1 MRRTGV
7 LIWILWMGL
16 FGFTSCTDRLEE
28 MEEQYT
34 GENEVWVRLIVSRP
48 YSAKEVRSKAG
59 NDRETEIDEIQLLVF
74 EEGGYKYRVPGISI
88 TNSGTTTSFSARLLA
103 TDKTLDLY
111 IVANATAAVLAN
123 EPQVGDTE
131 NEVRTKLQLGF
142 PVGGK
147 FTTLPMSGHYRL
159 TSGLDAN
166 YRQKI
171 SGVSMLRAV
180 ARVDVLVGGITNFEL
195 TSIQAYRV
203 NSRIQLIA
211 NQDLPVVTAPSIPV
225 NSRMEVNTP
234 VSAINGN
241 QAVSELYLSES
252 VSPAESERVN
262 GATCVVVGGKY
273 AGSEEVTYYRI
284 DFDPDDTQGSFGQI
298 LRNHRYVFTIR
309 SVAGPGWPSA
319 DEAAS
324 NRSAQIN
331 LDIQSWDE
339 STTDMYFDTDHH
351 FGVSTREVVLES
363 KQNAALTLQ
372 VDTDLSDYT
381 FQWSDEQGNV
391 SGTAAQSLAGSYF
404 KVEKTNNGR
413 HIVVT
418 ALQSNNSDSDER
430 KAYFVINASR
440 WRILM
445 TIRQQIVDISGR
457 TINMVSFRSYL
468 GHLGENL
475 LLPNISPESRGAGLQ
490 GILNNPAN
498 FGTGGTVT
506 CGGFNLLL
514 TNVSASSIND
524 AALALADVIYF
535 NYVSNGDLRI
545 DLSPVSRWLK
555 ASTKRVL
562 ILSFDSQGVNTPIMQ
577 EFLGSTPDL
586 MQTSPKS
593 GSYPLAGKSASDFF
607 TDMGPFTVT
616 PYTPVD
622 ANFKFQNYDVTHG
635 EIGPGSAEGITPLL
649 NGPGGGIVLGVDMS
663 RRIIYIGDI
672 DIFSANNSNS
682 GINNSKG
689 TINSNASK
697 LIANL
702 FAWVVGVVQ

>member
-28 MEEQYT
+28 VEEQYT

-48 YSAKEVRSKAG
+48 YSGKEVRSKAG

-142 PVGGK
+142 PLGGN

-159 TSGLDAN
+159 VSGLDAN
-166 YRQKI
+166 YRQEI

-234 VSAINGN
+234 VSAVSGN
-241 QAVSELYLSES
+241 QAVSGLYLSES

-273 AGSEEVTYYRI
+273 AGSGEVTYYRI

-351 FGVSTREVVLES
+351 FGVSTREVVLGS
-363 KQNAALTLQ
+363 KQNAALTVQ

-391 SGTAAQSLAGSYF
+391 SGTAAQSLTGSYF

-545 DLSPVSRWLK
+545 DLSPVGRWLK
-555 ASTKRVL
+555 ASAKRVL

-593 GSYPLAGKSASDFF
+593 GSYPLAGKSVSDFF

>member
-1 MRRTGV
+1 MK
-7 LIWILWMGL
+7 
-16 FGFTSCTDRLEE
+16 FSC
-28 MEEQYT
+28 
-34 GENEVWVRLIVSRP
+34 WF
-48 YSAKEVRSKAG
+48 SK
-59 NDRETEIDEIQLLVF
+59 R
-74 EEGGYKYRVPGISI
+74 GGYKDRVPGISI

-142 PVGGK
+142 PLGGN

-159 TSGLDAN
+159 VSGLDAN
-166 YRQKI
+166 YRQEI

-234 VSAINGN
+234 VSAVSGN
-241 QAVSELYLSES
+241 QAVSGLYLSES

-273 AGSEEVTYYRI
+273 AGSGEVTYYRI

-351 FGVSTREVVLES
+351 FGVSTREVVLGS
-363 KQNAALTLQ
+363 KQNAALTVQ

-391 SGTAAQSLAGSYF
+391 SGTAAQSLTGSYF

-545 DLSPVSRWLK
+545 DLSPVGRWLK
-555 ASTKRVL
+555 ASAKRVL

-635 EIGPGSAEGITPLL
+635 EIGPGSAEGITPPL

>member
-1 MRRTGV
+1 
-7 LIWILWMGL
+7 MGL

-28 MEEQYT
+28 VEEQYT

-48 YSAKEVRSKAG
+48 YSGKEVRSKAG

-74 EEGGYKYRVPGISI
+74 EEGGYKSRVPGISI

-142 PVGGK
+142 PLGGN

-159 TSGLDAN
+159 VSGLDAN
-166 YRQKI
+166 YRQEI

-234 VSAINGN
+234 VSAVSGN
-241 QAVSELYLSES
+241 QAVSGLYLSES

-273 AGSEEVTYYRI
+273 AGSGEVTYYRI

-351 FGVSTREVVLES
+351 FGVSTREVVLGS
-363 KQNAALTLQ
+363 KQNAALTVQ

-391 SGTAAQSLAGSYF
+391 SGTAAQSLTGSYF

-545 DLSPVSRWLK
+545 DLSPVGRWLK
-555 ASTKRVL
+555 ASAKRVL

>member
-1 MRRTGV
+1 MIELLSPAGSPEAV
-7 LIWILWMGL
+7 IAAVQNGADAIYMGL
-16 FGFTSCTDRLEE
+16 GNFNARRGAKNFTDEE
-28 MEEQYT
+28 FE
-34 GENEVWVRLIVSRP
+34 
-48 YSAKEVRSKAG
+48 RSMRYCRIRGCKVYVTLNTLV
-59 NDRETEIDEIQLLVF
+59 NDRE
-74 EEGGYKYRVPGISI
+74 I
-88 TNSGTTTSFSARLLA
+88 TQAVESARLASELGADGIIIQDLGLA
-103 TDKTLDLY
+103 YAIRQALPDIPLHASTQMSIHNLAGVEAAAEMGMTR
-111 IVANATAAVLAN
+111 AVLAR
-123 EPQVGDTE
+123 ELSLEQIKFITQHASIETE
-131 NEVRTKLQLGF
+131 VFVHGALCFCQSGQCYMSALIGRRSGNRGMCAQPCRMQYSLG
-142 PVGGK
+142 GRMDDY
-147 FTTLPMSGHYRL
+147 PMSLKDNCLVDRL
-159 TSGLDAN
+159 RELEDAGVACLKIEGRMKRPE
-166 YRQKI
+166 YTAIVTKIYSKALKEQRQ
-171 SGVSMLRAV
+171 
-180 ARVDVLVGGITNFEL
+180 
-195 TSIQAYRV
+195 
-203 NSRIQLIA
+203 
-211 NQDLPVVTAPSIPV
+211 PS
-225 NSRMEVNTP
+225 
-234 VSAINGN
+234 A
-241 QAVSELYLSES
+241 
-252 VSPAESERVN
+252 
-262 GATCVVVGGKY
+262 
-273 AGSEEVTYYRI
+273 
-284 DFDPDDTQGSFGQI
+284 PDDTQGSFGQI

-351 FGVSTREVVLES
+351 FGVSTREVVLGS
-363 KQNAALTLQ
+363 KQNAALTVQ

-391 SGTAAQSLAGSYF
+391 SGTAAQSLTGSYF

-498 FGTGGTVT
+498 FGTGGTVI

-545 DLSPVSRWLK
+545 DLSPVGRWLK
-555 ASTKRVL
+555 ASAKRVL

>member
-1 MRRTGV
+1 MK
-7 LIWILWMGL
+7 
-16 FGFTSCTDRLEE
+16 FSC
-28 MEEQYT
+28 
-34 GENEVWVRLIVSRP
+34 WF
-48 YSAKEVRSKAG
+48 SK
-59 NDRETEIDEIQLLVF
+59 RE
-74 EEGGYKYRVPGISI
+74 GYKYRVPGISI

-142 PVGGK
+142 PLGGN

-159 TSGLDAN
+159 VSGLDAN
-166 YRQKI
+166 YRQEI

-234 VSAINGN
+234 VSAVSGN
-241 QAVSELYLSES
+241 QAVSGLYLSES

-273 AGSEEVTYYRI
+273 AGSGEVTYYRI

-351 FGVSTREVVLES
+351 FGVSTREVVLGS
-363 KQNAALTLQ
+363 KQNAALTVQ

-391 SGTAAQSLAGSYF
+391 SGTAAQSLTGSYF

-545 DLSPVSRWLK
+545 DLSPVGRWLK
-555 ASTKRVL
+555 ASAKRVL

-635 EIGPGSAEGITPLL
+635 EIGPGSAEGITPPL

>member
-363 KQNAALTLQ
+363 KQNAALTVQ

>member
-1 MRRTGV
+1 
-7 LIWILWMGL
+7 MGL

-48 YSAKEVRSKAG
+48 YSGKEVRSKAG

-74 EEGGYKYRVPGISI
+74 EERGYKYRVPGISI

-142 PVGGK
+142 PLGGN

-159 TSGLDAN
+159 VSGLDAN
-166 YRQKI
+166 YRQEI

-234 VSAINGN
+234 VSAVSGN
-241 QAVSELYLSES
+241 QAVSGLYLSES

-273 AGSEEVTYYRI
+273 AGSGEVTYYRI

-351 FGVSTREVVLES
+351 FGVSTREVVLGS
-363 KQNAALTLQ
+363 KQNAALTVQ

-391 SGTAAQSLAGSYF
+391 SGTAAQSLTGSYF

-545 DLSPVSRWLK
+545 DLSPVGRWLK
-555 ASTKRVL
+555 ASAKRVL

>member
-1 MRRTGV
+1 M
-7 LIWILWMGL
+7 
-16 FGFTSCTDRLEE
+16 
-28 MEEQYT
+28 
-34 GENEVWVRLIVSRP
+34 
-48 YSAKEVRSKAG
+48 
-59 NDRETEIDEIQLLVF
+59 
-74 EEGGYKYRVPGISI
+74 
-88 TNSGTTTSFSARLLA
+88 
-103 TDKTLDLY
+103 
-111 IVANATAAVLAN
+111 AN

-142 PVGGK
+142 PLGGN

-159 TSGLDAN
+159 VSGLDAN
-166 YRQKI
+166 YRQEI

-234 VSAINGN
+234 VSAVSGN
-241 QAVSELYLSES
+241 QAVSGLYLSES

-273 AGSEEVTYYRI
+273 AGSGEVTYYRI

-351 FGVSTREVVLES
+351 FGVSTREVVLGS
-363 KQNAALTLQ
+363 KQNAALTVQ

-391 SGTAAQSLAGSYF
+391 SGTAAQSLTGSYF

-545 DLSPVSRWLK
+545 DLSPVGRWLK
-555 ASTKRVL
+555 ASAKRVL